1 MTAGTWGGARRGA
14 GRPAR
19 GAIASEPHKTRPELA
34 PRHPVHVIARIDRR
48 LGTLRARRTYAAL
61 RRAVHLSLARSDF
74 RIVRLALRP
83 SRVELVV
90 EADGKVAL
98 ARGMQGFQVAA
109 ARALNA
115 ARRRHGTVFPDRYR
129 PLILRTRRAVRATL
143 GALPAPVA
151 ESALPSSP
159 APALTWLLRIELG
172 RVRPRPRW

>member
-19 GAIASEPHKTRPELA
+19 GPIASEPHKTRPELA
-34 PRHPVHVIARIDRR
+34 ARHPVHVIARVDRR
-48 LGTLRARRTYAAL
+48 LGSLRARRTYAAL

-74 RIVRLALRP
+74 RIVRLALRR

-90 EADGKVAL
+90 EADDKRAL

-115 ARRRHGTVFPDRYR
+115 ARRRRGAVFPDRYR
-129 PLILRTRRAVRATL
+129 PTILRSRRAVRAAL

-151 ESALPSSP
+151 EAALPSAP